1 MDIYY
6 DYMYSSPMTDGEEI
20 RSFFDED
27 EDEDEESEEQK

>member
-20 RSFFDED
+20 RSFFED